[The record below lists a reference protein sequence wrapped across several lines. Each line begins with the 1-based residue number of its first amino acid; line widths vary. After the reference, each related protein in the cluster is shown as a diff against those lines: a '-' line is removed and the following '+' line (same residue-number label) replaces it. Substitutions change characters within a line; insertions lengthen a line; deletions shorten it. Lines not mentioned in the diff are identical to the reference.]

1 MPSLI
6 DETPDAS
13 TWLDQNLGAVPKDK
27 SIGRLTSA
35 VIWTDSYLEN
45 GEPIGGGDPSAIV
58 NEINEQGM
66 PLWHGHDPGRPAGR
80 FIAARAFTT
89 PKSIRFVTA
98 ILVYYEPEGLL
109 SFASLGIDPL
119 PAATLPTRLGL
130 PDGARIELAAD
141 SRDVPEQWLDE
152 VSEDAPLFVKRVN
165 SSQNDAESLKELI
178 HVALPYAALF
188 WNPLAKSFGEQ
199 AGKDIYAGVHQWLQ
213 KLWKKLK
220 ELRDP
225 IVDVQANH
233 NGCTVSFL
241 LRGRDVEQHY
251 AAHAVLPAAAAQ
263 AAKLIDTF
271 SEFNPKLITLFYE
284 FEQSRWFPSYG
295 VLADGRMVTDSTVL
309 IAYEQVPKYLSM
321 GLLLPEDDDKTR
333 GGGG

>member
-13 TWLDQNLGAVPKDK
+13 AWVDQNLRAVPRGK
-27 SIGRLTSA
+27 SLGHLTSA

-45 GEPIGGGDPSAIV
+45 GEPIGGGVPSAFL
-58 NEINEQGM
+58 NEINEQGV

-80 FIAARAFTT
+80 FIAAHAFTS
-89 PKSIRFVTA
+89 PKNVRFVAA
-98 ILVYYEPEGLL
+98 ILAYYEPEGLL
-109 SFASLGIDPL
+109 SFGSLGIDPF
-119 PAATLPTRLGL
+119 PVATLPTRLGL

-141 SRDVPEQWLDE
+141 PRDVPEHWLDE
-152 VSEDAPLFVKRVN
+152 VSEDAPLVVKQVK

-178 HVALPYAALF
+178 HVVVPYAALF
-188 WNPLAKSFGEQ
+188 WNPLVKSFGEQ
-199 AGKDIYAGVHQWLQ
+199 VGKDIYAGLHQWLQ

-225 IVDVQANH
+225 IVDVQAHH

-241 LRGRDVEQHY
+241 LRGRGIEQHY
-251 AAHAVLPAAAAQ
+251 AAHAALPSAAAQ

-295 VLADGRMVTDSTVL
+295 VLADGRMITDSTVL

-333 GGGG
+333 EGRG